1 MVVDIIYVCM
11 NILGGEL
18 TDCPLVSKAGIE
30 EVTDVNAAAACAVDR
45 VDEAELEP
53 EVDDDV
59 EADEEGK
66 RLLWNTFDITD
77 NILEAVAG
85 GSGIVDC

>member
-1 MVVDIIYVCM
+1 M

-53 EVDDDV
+53 GAEDDV
-59 EADEEGK
+59 EADEDKEGK
-66 RLLWNTFDITD
+66 RLLWNTFDITN

-85 GSGIVDC
+85 GSGRVDC